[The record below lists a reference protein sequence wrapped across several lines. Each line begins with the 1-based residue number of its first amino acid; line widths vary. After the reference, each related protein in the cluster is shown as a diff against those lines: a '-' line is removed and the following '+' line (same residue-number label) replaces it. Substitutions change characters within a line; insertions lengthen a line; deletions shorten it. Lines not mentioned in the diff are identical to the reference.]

1 MARPLWDE
9 PERPFCARSNVGQA
23 PKKYMSSLTLALLIF
38 GLCYLLIMTERLHK
52 TIVALSGATLMI
64 VLGVVSQEEAFYSHE
79 FGVDYNVVF
88 LLIGMM
94 VIVNIVRE
102 TGLFEVLAIWAA
114 QRADA
119 KPFRLLVLLALLTAG
134 QSAMLD
140 NVTTVLLMAPVTLA
154 IAKRLE
160 LDPIPFLLT
169 EALASNIG
177 GTATLVGDPPNIMIA
192 SKAELSYLD
201 FLFVMGPIAIVIMV
215 VFVGALWLILGRS
228 MTVDPQLREAV
239 LALSS
244 REAVPDKAFL
254 RRCLFLLVVVNVG
267 FCLHSLVHL
276 EPATIALLGASL
288 FMLIGHARRTP
299 EDAEE
304 MTYLAEVE
312 WQTIFFFI
320 GLFVLV
326 GGLVKVGVIRYLAD
340 QLVTVTRGNLTG
352 STMAVLWGSAAL
364 SAVVDNIPYV
374 AAMNPLI
381 VDLARSLHP
390 EVTDYVA
397 LVHQPDIIPLWWAL
411 ALGACLGGNGTI
423 IGASANVV
431 IVNIARKAGYRIS
444 FWQFM
449 KFGFPVMIGSVALS
463 ALYLWLVF
471 LR

>member
-1 MARPLWDE
+1 
-9 PERPFCARSNVGQA
+9 
-23 PKKYMSSLTLALLIF
+23 MSSLTLALLIF
-38 GLCYLLIMTERLHK
+38 GVCYALIMTERLHK
-52 TIVALSGATLMI
+52 TIVALFGAALMI
-64 VLGVVSQEEAFYSHE
+64 GLGVVSQEEAFYSHE

-119 KPFRLLVLLALLTAG
+119 RPFRLLVLLAVLTAVL
-134 QSAMLD
+134 SAMLD

-154 IAKRLE
+154 ITKRLE
-160 LDPIPFLLT
+160 LNPVTFLIT

-192 SKAELSYLD
+192 SKAELGYLD
-201 FLFVMGPIAIVIMV
+201 FLIVLGPIVVIMMV
-215 VFVGALWLILGRS
+215 VFLTVLWLIFGRT
-228 MTVDPQLREAV
+228 MTVAPHLREAV

-244 REAVPDKAFL
+244 REFVPDDAFL
-254 RRCLFLLVVVNVG
+254 RRCLFLLAVVNVG
-267 FCLHSLVHL
+267 FCVHSLVHL

-288 FMLIGHARRTP
+288 FMVIGHARRKP
-299 EDAEE
+299 EDTEE
-304 MTYLAEVE
+304 LTYLAEVE
-312 WQTIFFFI
+312 WKTIFFFI
-320 GLFVLV
+320 GLFILV

-352 STMAVLWGSAAL
+352 STMAVLWGSAIL

-431 IVNIARKAGYRIS
+431 IVDIARKSGYRIT
-444 FWQFM
+444 FWQFF
-449 KFGFPVMIGSVALS
+449 KFGFPVMIGSVTLS
-463 ALYLWLVF
+463 AIYLWLVF

>member
-1 MARPLWDE
+1 
-9 PERPFCARSNVGQA
+9 
-23 PKKYMSSLTLALLIF
+23 MSSLMLALLIF
-38 GLCYLLIMTERLHK
+38 GLCYVLIMTERLHK
-52 TIVALSGATLMI
+52 TIVALFGAAMMI
-64 VLGVVSQEEAFYSHE
+64 GLGVVSQEEAFYSHE

-94 VIVNIVRE
+94 VIINIVRE
-102 TGLFEVLAIWAA
+102 TGLFEVLAVWAA
-114 QRADA
+114 QQADA
-119 KPFRLLVLLALLTAG
+119 KPFRLLVLLAILTAVL
-134 QSAMLD
+134 SAMLD

-154 IAKRLE
+154 ITKRLE
-160 LDPIPFLLT
+160 LNPVTFLMT

-201 FLFVMGPIAIVIMV
+201 FLVVMGPIVIVIMA
-215 VFVGALWLILGRS
+215 VFLTALWFIFGRT
-228 MTVDPQLREAV
+228 MTVAPHLREAV

-244 REAVPDKAFL
+244 REAVPDEAFL
-254 RRCLFLLVVVNVG
+254 RRCLILLAVVNVG
-267 FCLHSLVHL
+267 FCVHSLVHL

-288 FMLIGHARRTP
+288 FMVIGHARRKP
-299 EDAEE
+299 EDTEE
-304 MTYLAEVE
+304 LTYLAEVE
-312 WQTIFFFI
+312 WKTIFFFI
-320 GLFVLV
+320 GLFILV

-340 QLVTVTRGNLTG
+340 QLVAVTRGNLTG
-352 STMAVLWGSAAL
+352 STMAVLWGSAIL

-390 EVTDYVA
+390 EMTDYVA

-431 IVNIARKAGYRIS
+431 IVDIARKSGYRIT
-444 FWQFM
+444 FWQFL

-463 ALYLWLVF
+463 AIYLWLVF

>member
-1 MARPLWDE
+1 
-9 PERPFCARSNVGQA
+9 
-23 PKKYMSSLTLALLIF
+23 MSSLTVALLIF
-38 GLCYLLIMTERLHK
+38 SVCYLLIVTERIHK
-52 TIVALSGATLMI
+52 TIVALSGAALMI
-64 VLGVVSQEEAFYSHE
+64 VFGVVSQEEAFYSHE

-154 IAKRLE
+154 ITKRLE
-160 LDPIPFLLT
+160 LNPIPFLLT

-201 FLFVMGPIAIVIMV
+201 FLLVMGPIAILIMA
-215 VFVGALWLILGRS
+215 VFVGALWLLFGRS
-228 MTVDPQLREAV
+228 MTVEPRLREAI
-239 LALSS
+239 LSLSS
-244 REAVPDKAFL
+244 REAVPDRAFL
-254 RRCLFLLVVVNVG
+254 NRCLFLLVVVNVG
-267 FCLHSLVHL
+267 FCVHSLIHL
-276 EPATIALLGASL
+276 EPATIALLGASS
-288 FMLIGHARRTP
+288 FMLIGHARRKP
-299 EDAEE
+299 DDAEE
-304 MTYLAEVE
+304 LTYLAEVE
-312 WQTIFFFI
+312 WKTIFFFI
-320 GLFVLV
+320 GLFILV

-340 QLVTVTRGNLTG
+340 QLVAVTRGNLIG
-352 STMAVLWGSAAL
+352 STMAVLWASAIL

-390 EVTDYVA
+390 EISDYA
-397 LVHQPDIIPLWWAL
+397 TLVHQPDIIPLWWAL

-431 IVNIARKAGYRIS
+431 IVDIARKSGYRIT
-444 FWQFM
+444 FWQFF
-449 KFGFPVMIGSVALS
+449 KFGFPVMVGSVGLS

>member
-1 MARPLWDE
+1 
-9 PERPFCARSNVGQA
+9 
-23 PKKYMSSLTLALLIF
+23 MSSLTLALLIF
-38 GLCYLLIMTERLHK
+38 GLCYGLIMTERLHK
-52 TIVALSGATLMI
+52 TIVALFGAALMI
-64 VLGVVSQEEAFYSHE
+64 SLGVVSQEEAFYSHE

-114 QRADA
+114 QRANA
-119 KPFRLLVLLALLTAG
+119 KPFRLLVLLAVLTAVL
-134 QSAMLD
+134 SAMLD

-154 IAKRLE
+154 ITKRLE
-160 LDPIPFLLT
+160 LNPVAFLVT
-169 EALASNIG
+169 EALSSNIG

-192 SKAELSYLD
+192 SKAEFSYLD
-201 FLFVMGPIAIVIMV
+201 FLFIMGPIV
-215 VFVGALWLILGRS
+215 VVMMTVFLTVLWLIFGRT
-228 MTVDPQLREAV
+228 MTVAPHLREAV
-239 LALSS
+239 LALSF
-244 REAVPDKAFL
+244 REAVPDGSFL
-254 RRCLFLLVVVNVG
+254 RRCLILLVVVNVG
-267 FCLHSLVHL
+267 FCFHSLVHL

-288 FMLIGHARRTP
+288 FMVIGHARRKP
-299 EDAEE
+299 EDDEE
-304 MTYLAEVE
+304 LTYLAEVE
-312 WQTIFFFI
+312 WKTIFFFI
-320 GLFVLV
+320 GLFILV

-340 QLVTVTRGNLTG
+340 QLVAVTRGNLTE
-352 STMAVLWGSAAL
+352 STMAVLWGSAIL

-390 EVTDYVA
+390 EISDYVS

-431 IVNIARKAGYRIS
+431 IVDIARKSGYRIT
-444 FWQFM
+444 FWQFF

-463 ALYLWLVF
+463 AVYLWLMF

>member
-1 MARPLWDE
+1 
-9 PERPFCARSNVGQA
+9 
-23 PKKYMSSLTLALLIF
+23 MSSISLALLIF
-38 GLCYLLIMTERLHK
+38 GVGYLVIITERIHK
-52 TIVALSGATLMI
+52 TIVALLGAAVMI
-64 VLGVVSQEEAFYSHE
+64 GVGVLSQDEAFYSHE

-94 VIVNIVRE
+94 VIINIVRE

-119 KPFRLLVLLALLTAG
+119 KPFRLLMLLALLTAG
-134 QSAMLD
+134 LSAMLD

-154 IAKRLE
+154 ITKRLE
-160 LDPIPFLLT
+160 LNPVVFLVT

-201 FLFVMGPIAIVIMV
+201 FLVVLGPISVLIMA
-215 VFVGALWLILGRS
+215 VFLAVLWLVFGRT
-228 MTVDPQLREAV
+228 MTVAPHLRTAV

-244 REAVPDKAFL
+244 REAVLDRPFL
-254 RRCLFLLVVVNVG
+254 HRCLWLLGIVNVG
-267 FCLHSLVHL
+267 FCVHSLIHL
-276 EPATIALLGASL
+276 EPATIALLGASM

-299 EDAEE
+299 GNVVELSALTD
-304 MTYLAEVE
+304 VE
-312 WQTIFFFI
+312 WKTIFFFI
-320 GLFVLV
+320 GLFILV

-340 QLVTVTRGNLTG
+340 QLVSVTQGNLTG
-352 STMAVLWGSAAL
+352 STMAVLWGSAIL
-364 SAVVDNIPYV
+364 SAAVDNIPYV

-390 EVTDYVA
+390 EISDYSA
-397 LVHQPDIIPLWWAL
+397 LVHQPDIMPLWWAL

-431 IVNIARKAGYRIS
+431 IVDIARKAGYPIS
-444 FWQFM
+444 FWQFF
-449 KFGFPVMIGSVALS
+449 KLGFPVMLGSVLMS
-463 ALYLWLVF
+463 AVYLWFLF

>member
-1 MARPLWDE
+1 
-9 PERPFCARSNVGQA
+9 
-23 PKKYMSSLTLALLIF
+23 MSSVSLALLIF
-38 GLCYLLIMTERLHK
+38 GVCYLVIITERIHK
-52 TIVALSGATLMI
+52 TIVALFGAAVMI
-64 VLGVVSQEEAFYSHE
+64 GLGVMSQDEAFYSHE

-119 KPFRLLVLLALLTAG
+119 KPFRLLVLLSLLTAG
-134 QSAMLD
+134 LSAMLD
-140 NVTTVLLMAPVTLA
+140 NVTTVLLMAPVTLS
-154 IAKRLE
+154 ITKRLE
-160 LDPIPFLLT
+160 LNPIAFLVT

-192 SKAELSYLD
+192 SKAELGYLD
-201 FLFVMGPIAIVIMV
+201 FIQ
-215 VFVGALWLILGRS
+215 ILGPVVMLIMAVFLFSIWGIFGRR
-228 MTVDPQLREAV
+228 MTVAPHLRTAV
-239 LALSS
+239 LALNSGD
-244 REAVPDKAFL
+244 AVSDRPFMH
-254 RRCLFLLVVVNVG
+254 RCLWLLGIINVA
-267 FCLHSLVHL
+267 FCLHSLIHL

-288 FMLIGHARRTP
+288 FMLLGHARRKP
-299 EDAEE
+299 EDVEE
-304 MTYLAEVE
+304 LSYLTDVE
-312 WQTIFFFI
+312 WKTIFFFI
-320 GLFVLV
+320 GLFILV

-340 QLVTVTRGNLTG
+340 QLVAVTQGNLG
-352 STMAVLWGSAAL
+352 GATMAVLWGSALL
-364 SAVVDNIPYV
+364 SAAVDNIPYV

-390 EVTDYVA
+390 EITDYVA

-431 IVNIARKAGYRIS
+431 IVDIARKAGYQIS
-444 FWQFM
+444 FWQFF
-449 KFGFPVMIGSVALS
+449 KFGFPVMIGSILMCSV
-463 ALYLWLVF
+463 YLWFLF

>member
-1 MARPLWDE
+1 
-9 PERPFCARSNVGQA
+9 
-23 PKKYMSSLTLALLIF
+23 MSSVSLALLIF
-38 GLCYLLIMTERLHK
+38 GVCYLVIITERIHK
-52 TIVALSGATLMI
+52 TIVALFGAAVMI
-64 VLGVVSQEEAFYSHE
+64 GLGVMSQEEAFYSHE

-134 QSAMLD
+134 LSAMLD
-140 NVTTVLLMAPVTLA
+140 NVTTVLLMAPVTLS
-154 IAKRLE
+154 ITKRLE
-160 LDPIPFLLT
+160 LNPIAFLVT

-192 SKAELSYLD
+192 SKAELGYLD
-201 FLFVMGPIAIVIMV
+201 FIQ
-215 VFVGALWLILGRS
+215 ILGPVVMLIMAVFLLSIWGIFGRR
-228 MTVDPQLREAV
+228 MTVAPHLRTAV
-239 LALSS
+239 LALNSGD
-244 REAVPDKAFL
+244 AVSDRPFMH
-254 RRCLFLLVVVNVG
+254 RCLWLLAIINVG
-267 FCLHSLVHL
+267 FCLHSLIHL

-288 FMLIGHARRTP
+288 FMLLGHARRKP
-299 EDAEE
+299 EDVEE
-304 MTYLAEVE
+304 LSYLTDVE
-312 WQTIFFFI
+312 WKTIFFFI
-320 GLFVLV
+320 GLFILV

-340 QLVTVTRGNLTG
+340 QLVAVTQGNLG
-352 STMAVLWGSAAL
+352 GATMAVLWGSALL
-364 SAVVDNIPYV
+364 SAAVDNIPYV

-390 EVTDYVA
+390 EITDYVA

-431 IVNIARKAGYRIS
+431 IVDIARKAGYHIS
-444 FWQFM
+444 FWQFF
-449 KFGFPVMIGSVALS
+449 KFGFPVMIGSILLCSV
-463 ALYLWLVF
+463 YLWFLF

>member
-1 MARPLWDE
+1 
-9 PERPFCARSNVGQA
+9 
-23 PKKYMSSLTLALLIF
+23 MSSLTLALLIF
-38 GLCYLLIMTERLHK
+38 AVCYVLIMTERLHK
-52 TIVALSGATLMI
+52 TIVALFGAALMI
-64 VLGVVSQEEAFYSHE
+64 GLGVVSQEEAFYSHE

-119 KPFRLLVLLALLTAG
+119 RPFRLLVLLAILTAIL
-134 QSAMLD
+134 SAMLD

-154 IAKRLE
+154 ITKRLE
-160 LDPIPFLLT
+160 LNPVAFLMT

-192 SKAELSYLD
+192 SKAELGYLD
-201 FLFVMGPIAIVIMV
+201 FLIVLGPIVVIIMV
-215 VFVGALWLILGRS
+215 VFLTVLWLIFGRT
-228 MTVDPQLREAV
+228 MTVAPHLREAV

-244 REAVPDKAFL
+244 REFVPDDAFL
-254 RRCLFLLVVVNVG
+254 RRCLFLLAVVNVG
-267 FCLHSLVHL
+267 FCVHSFVHL

-288 FMLIGHARRTP
+288 FMVIGHARRKP
-299 EDAEE
+299 EDTEE
-304 MTYLAEVE
+304 LTYLAEVE
-312 WQTIFFFI
+312 WKTIFFFI
-320 GLFVLV
+320 GLFILV

-352 STMAVLWGSAAL
+352 STMAVLWGSAIL
-364 SAVVDNIPYV
+364 SAAVDNIPYV

-390 EVTDYVA
+390 EMTDYVA

-431 IVNIARKAGYRIS
+431 IVDIARKSGYRIT
-444 FWQFM
+444 FWQFF
-449 KFGFPVMIGSVALS
+449 KFGFPVMIGSVTLS
-463 ALYLWLVF
+463 AIYLWLVF